1 MFSPSYCVCVCVCVC
16 VWVCVCLVKADHVQQ
31 PTSNLWGDA
40 VCSHLYPWISLR
52 PHLKKKLIPT
62 PQRSDEKKSEV
73 KRDTHMSRNCVRTCV
88 CVRER
93 EKERETGQ
101 QEAEGQKKEREKA
114 VYECLYVSVFVG
126 GCVFKSIPACIVCVC
141 LHLCPPVR
149 CVLEKSGAS
158 QTPSCIFLYHRPVF
172 HPLWQ

>member
-1 MFSPSYCVCVCVCVC
+1 
-16 VWVCVCLVKADHVQQ
+16 
-31 PTSNLWGDA
+31 
-40 VCSHLYPWISLR
+40 
-52 PHLKKKLIPT
+52 
-62 PQRSDEKKSEV
+62 
-73 KRDTHMSRNCVRTCV
+73 MSRNCVRTCV

-172 HPLWQ
+172 HPL